1 MNWDAL
7 GAMGEIV
14 GALAVLATLYYLAA
28 QIKMQNREL
37 EKSNDHV
44 RAQLAI
50 DINNFYVSAFDEVMC
65 NREFA
70 LIYKKGLHNDALD
83 EIETIQFSQF
93 INRFLAVVESAITVS
108 KQGMLMSDDYSVED
122 LFDYPIV
129 NRLLETKIGS
139 QWLEEEAPLTFSE
152 EFLNNIRNL
161 NSNNQ

>member
-1 MNWDAL
+1 
-7 GAMGEIV
+7 
-14 GALAVLATLYYLAA
+14 
-28 QIKMQNREL
+28 
-37 EKSNDHV
+37 
-44 RAQLAI
+44 
-50 DINNFYVSAFDEVMC
+50 MC

-70 LIYKKGLHNDALD
+70 LIYKKGLHDDELD

-122 LFDYPIV
+122 LFDYPMV

-139 QWLEEEAPLTFSE
+139 QWLKEEAPLTFSE

-161 NSNNQ
+161 NSNK